1 MERKGTLLSV
11 RSDVRV
17 LDATIRDGGLVN
29 DFFFPDEFIRDLY
42 QTNIKAGVD
51 YMEFGYKADKSMF
64 DPDAFGKW
72 KFCDDEDIR
81 AVVGE
86 NDTQLKIAVMAD
98 VGRCDYVNDIHP
110 RDESPIDMIRVATY
124 INTIPEALAMIEDAA
139 KKGYE
144 TTCNIMAVS
153 NCRESDIQFALAALT
168 DSPVNAVY
176 LVDSYGAMYPEEI
189 NRMAKRYLEVLEPAG
204 KRLGIHAHNNQQCAF
219 ANTIEALSMG
229 ASYLDGTLSGMG
241 RGAGNCALE
250 ALIGFLKNPRYQLD
264 PLLRFIQK
272 DILAL
277 KKAGCVW
284 GYDIPYLLTGLLDQH
299 PRTAIAAT
307 KAHDTNYSAFY
318 QMLLDKD

>member
-1 MERKGTLLSV
+1 MERKGNLLSV

-29 DFFFPDEFIRDLY
+29 DFFFPDEFIQDLY

-51 YMEFGYKADKSMF
+51 YMEFGYKASKSMF

-153 NCRESDIQFALAALT
+153 NCRESDIQFTLEALA
-168 DSPVNAVY
+168 DSPVNVVY

-189 NRMAKRYLEVLEPAG
+189 NRMAKRYLEVMEPAG

-307 KAHDTNYSAFY
+307 KANDTNYSAFY

>member
-1 MERKGTLLSV
+1 MERKGNLLSV
-11 RSDVRV
+11 RTDVRV

-29 DFFFPDEFIRDLY
+29 DFFFPDEFVQDLY

-153 NCRESDIQFALAALT
+153 NCR
-168 DSPVNAVY
+168 
-176 LVDSYGAMYPEEI
+176 
-189 NRMAKRYLEVLEPAG
+189 
-204 KRLGIHAHNNQQCAF
+204 
-219 ANTIEALSMG
+219 
-229 ASYLDGTLSGMG
+229 
-241 RGAGNCALE
+241 
-250 ALIGFLKNPRYQLD
+250 
-264 PLLRFIQK
+264 
-272 DILAL
+272 
-277 KKAGCVW
+277 
-284 GYDIPYLLTGLLDQH
+284 
-299 PRTAIAAT
+299 
-307 KAHDTNYSAFY
+307 
-318 QMLLDKD
+318 

>member
-86 NDTQLKIAVMAD
+86 NDTQLKVAVMAD
-98 VGRCDYVNDIHP
+98 VGRCDYANDIHP
-110 RDESPIDMIRVATY
+110 RDESPIDMVRVATY

-204 KRLGIHAHNNQQCAF
+204 KRLGIHAHNNH
-219 ANTIEALSMG
+219 
-229 ASYLDGTLSGMG
+229 
-241 RGAGNCALE
+241 
-250 ALIGFLKNPRYQLD
+250 
-264 PLLRFIQK
+264 RF
-272 DILAL
+272 
-277 KKAGCVW
+277 
-284 GYDIPYLLTGLLDQH
+284 
-299 PRTAIAAT
+299 
-307 KAHDTNYSAFY
+307 
-318 QMLLDKD
+318 

>member
-1 MERKGTLLSV
+1 MERKGNLLSV
-11 RSDVRV
+11 RTDVRV

-29 DFFFPDEFIRDLY
+29 DFFFPDEFVQDLY

-176 LVDSYGAMYPEEI
+176 LVDS
-189 NRMAKRYLEVLEPAG
+189 
-204 KRLGIHAHNNQQCAF
+204 
-219 ANTIEALSMG
+219 
-229 ASYLDGTLSGMG
+229 
-241 RGAGNCALE
+241 
-250 ALIGFLKNPRYQLD
+250 
-264 PLLRFIQK
+264 
-272 DILAL
+272 
-277 KKAGCVW
+277 
-284 GYDIPYLLTGLLDQH
+284 
-299 PRTAIAAT
+299 
-307 KAHDTNYSAFY
+307 
-318 QMLLDKD
+318 

>member
-1 MERKGTLLSV
+1 ML
-11 RSDVRV
+11 
-17 LDATIRDGGLVN
+17 A
-29 DFFFPDEFIRDLY
+29 
-42 QTNIKAGVD
+42 Q
-51 YMEFGYKADKSMF
+51 
-64 DPDAFGKW
+64 
-72 KFCDDEDIR
+72 
-81 AVVGE
+81 
-86 NDTQLKIAVMAD
+86 
-98 VGRCDYVNDIHP
+98 
-110 RDESPIDMIRVATY
+110 SPISTMY
-124 INTIPEALAMIEDAA
+124 I
-139 KKGYE
+139 
-144 TTCNIMAVS
+144 
-153 NCRESDIQFALAALT
+153 
-168 DSPVNAVY
+168 
-176 LVDSYGAMYPEEI
+176 VDSFGSLYPEEI
-189 NRMAKRYLEVLEPAG
+189 RRLVDVYDGIMGPAG
-204 KRLGIHAHNNQQCAF
+204 IKLGIHAHNNQQCAF

>member
-1 MERKGTLLSV
+1 M
-11 RSDVRV
+11 
-17 LDATIRDGGLVN
+17 
-29 DFFFPDEFIRDLY
+29 
-42 QTNIKAGVD
+42 
-51 YMEFGYKADKSMF
+51 
-64 DPDAFGKW
+64 
-72 KFCDDEDIR
+72 
-81 AVVGE
+81 
-86 NDTQLKIAVMAD
+86 
-98 VGRCDYVNDIHP
+98 
-110 RDESPIDMIRVATY
+110 
-124 INTIPEALAMIEDAA
+124 
-139 KKGYE
+139 
-144 TTCNIMAVS
+144 
-153 NCRESDIQFALAALT
+153 
-168 DSPVNAVY
+168 NAVY

>member
-86 NDTQLKIAVMAD
+86 NDTQLKVAVMAD
-98 VGRCDYVNDIHP
+98 VGRCDY
-110 RDESPIDMIRVATY
+110 ATY

-277 KKAGCVW
+277 KEAGCVW